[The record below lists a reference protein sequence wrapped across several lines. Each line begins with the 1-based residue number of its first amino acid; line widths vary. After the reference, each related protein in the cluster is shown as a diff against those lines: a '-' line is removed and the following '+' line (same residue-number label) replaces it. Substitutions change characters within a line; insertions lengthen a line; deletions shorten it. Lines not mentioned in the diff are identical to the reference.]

1 MPKLLMNF
9 YKKYSWLNFENY
21 LQLLVLCIPILLI
34 SGPFLPDFFLT
45 ISSLSFIFFVFLK
58 KKIHLFYNKI
68 FLYFLI
74 FLLICIISSIFSD
87 YREKSLITSLAYIR
101 FGIFIIAIKFLI
113 NKKNNFV
120 KNLYNLL
127 FIIFILFFFDS
138 ILQKISGFNIFGWQ
152 SPYSRITSFF
162 HHDIK
167 LGGYILRLTPLLV
180 ALAIY
185 NKKKI
190 NIILFISILSL
201 IISFL
206 SGERTAFFL
215 NLFFFIAFFFITNLK
230 KVTKFLLVLSTI
242 IFLSFIVSVDA
253 TLKFRLYESLF
264 NQLNFLNK
272 EPFYAEVV
280 DHNGVSR
287 SVHRDSTIVP
297 RVYIM
302 YLETSIQIWSD
313 NPYLGSGPRTYQFKS
328 SEPKYFRQSDHAGY
342 VAYRDKINSAIEE
355 IQKANRPEFKNK
367 IDELAWKKGLG
378 FIDGNYDGFTNIS
391 GANSHPHH
399 IYLQLLSETGIFGF
413 CIIIA
418 LLIFCFLKIFTKMQ
432 VYYKCIILGI
442 VINLF
447 PFTLSGNFFN
457 NWLSILFFFPIGF
470 LYIKNTNKI

>member
-1 MPKLLMNF
+1 MNF
-9 YKKYSWLNFENY
+9 YKKYSWLTFENY
-21 LQLLVLCIPILLI
+21 LQLLVLCIPIFLI
-34 SGPFLPDFFLT
+34 SGPFFPDFFLT

-58 KKIHLFYNKI
+58 KKMHLFYNKT

-74 FLLICIISSIFSD
+74 FLFIFIIISLFSD
-87 YREKSLITSLAYIR
+87 YREKSLITSLGYIR
-101 FGIFIIAIKFLI
+101 FGIFIIVIKFLV

-120 KNLYNLL
+120 KNLYHLL
-127 FIIFILFFFDS
+127 FVIFILFFFDS

-152 SPYSRITSFF
+152 APYSRITSFF
-162 HHDIK
+162 QHDIK
-167 LGGYILRLTPLLV
+167 LGGYILRFTPLLV

-190 NIILFISILSL
+190 NIIILITILSL
-201 IISFL
+201 IMTFL

-215 NLFFFIAFFFITNLK
+215 NLFFFIAFFFIASLK
-230 KVTKFLLVLSTI
+230 KVAKFFLVLSTI
-242 IFLSFIVSVDA
+242 IFLSVIVSVDT
-253 TLKFRLYESLF
+253 TLKFRLYENLV

-272 EPFYAEVV
+272 EPFYSEVV

-302 YLETSIQIWSD
+302 YLETSIQIWND
-313 NPYLGSGPRTYQFKS
+313 NLYLGSGPRTYQFKS

-342 VAYRDKINSAIEE
+342 IAYRDKINRAIEE

-378 FIDGNYDGFTNIS
+378 YIDGNYDGFTNIS

-399 IYLQLLSETGIFGF
+399 IYLQLLSETGILGF
-413 CIIIA
+413 FIIIG
-418 LLIFCFLKIFTKMQ
+418 LFIFCFLKIFTKIQ
-432 VYYKCIILGI
+432 IYYKCIILSI

-447 PFTLSGNFFN
+447 PFTLSGNYFN

>member
-1 MPKLLMNF
+1 MNF
-9 YKKYSWLNFENY
+9 YKKYSWLTFENY
-21 LQLLVLCIPILLI
+21 LQLLVLCVPIFLI

-45 ISSLSFIFFVFLK
+45 ITSLSFIVFVFLK

-74 FLLICIISSIFSD
+74 FLFICIISSLFSD
-87 YREKSLITSLAYIR
+87 YKEKSLITSLGYIR

-120 KNLYNLL
+120 KNLYYLL
-127 FIIFILFFFDS
+127 FVIFILFFFDS

-152 SPYSRITSFF
+152 APYSRITSFF
-162 HHDIK
+162 RHDIK

-201 IISFL
+201 IMTFL

-215 NLFFFIAFFFITNLK
+215 NLFFFITFVFITNLK
-230 KVTKFLLVLSTI
+230 KVTKFFIVLSII
-242 IFLSFIVSVDA
+242 IFLSVIVSVDSV
-253 TLKFRLYESLF
+253 LKFRLYENLV
-264 NQLNFLNK
+264 NQLNLLNK
-272 EPFYAEVV
+272 EPFYTEVV
-280 DHNGVSR
+280 DRNGVSR
-287 SVHRDSTIVP
+287 SVHRDSTIIP
-297 RVYIM
+297 RVYVM
-302 YLETSIQIWSD
+302 YLETSIQIWND

-342 VAYRDKINSAIEE
+342 IASRDKVNRAIEE
-355 IQKANRPEFKNK
+355 IQKPNRPEFKNK

-399 IYLQLLSETGIFGF
+399 IYLQLLSETGILGF
-413 CIIIA
+413 SIIIT
-418 LLIFCFLKIFTKMQ
+418 LFIFCYLKIFTKIQ
-432 VYYKCIILGI
+432 IYYKCIILSV

-457 NWLSILFFFPIGF
+457 NWLSILFFLPIGF
-470 LYIKNTNKI
+470 FFIKNTNKI

>member
-1 MPKLLMNF
+1 MNF
-9 YKKYSWLNFENY
+9 YKKYSWLTFENY
-21 LQLLVLCIPILLI
+21 LQLLVLCIPIFLI
-34 SGPFLPDFFLT
+34 SGPFFPDFFLT

-58 KKIHLFYNKI
+58 KKMHLFYNKT

-74 FLLICIISSIFSD
+74 FLFICIISSLFSD
-87 YREKSLITSLAYIR
+87 YREKSLITSLGYIR
-101 FGIFIIAIKFLI
+101 FGIFIIVIKFLV

-120 KNLYNLL
+120 KNLYHLL
-127 FIIFILFFFDS
+127 FVIFILFFFDS

-152 SPYSRITSFF
+152 APYSRITSFF
-162 HHDIK
+162 QHDIK
-167 LGGYILRLTPLLV
+167 FGGYILRFTPLLV

-190 NIILFISILSL
+190 NIIILITILSL
-201 IISFL
+201 IMTFL

-215 NLFFFIAFFFITNLK
+215 NLFFFIAFFFIASLK
-230 KVTKFLLVLSTI
+230 KVTKFFLVLSTI
-242 IFLSFIVSVDA
+242 IFLSVIVSVDT
-253 TLKFRLYESLF
+253 TLKFRLYENLV

-272 EPFYAEVV
+272 EPFYSEVV

-302 YLETSIQIWSD
+302 YLETSIQIWND
-313 NPYLGSGPRTYQFKS
+313 NLYLGSGPRTYQFKS

-342 VAYRDKINSAIEE
+342 IAYRDKINRAIEE

-378 FIDGNYDGFTNIS
+378 YIDGNYDGFTNIS

-399 IYLQLLSETGIFGF
+399 IYLQLLSETGILGF
-413 CIIIA
+413 FIIIG
-418 LLIFCFLKIFTKMQ
+418 LFIFCFLKLFTKIQ
-432 VYYKCIILGI
+432 IYYKCIILSI

-447 PFTLSGNFFN
+447 PFTLSGNYFN

>member
-1 MPKLLMNF
+1 MNF
-9 YKKYSWLNFENY
+9 YKKYSWLTFENY
-21 LQLLVLCIPILLI
+21 LQLLVLCIPIFLI
-34 SGPFLPDFFLT
+34 SGPFFPDFFLT

-58 KKIHLFYNKI
+58 KKMHLFYNKT

-74 FLLICIISSIFSD
+74 FLFICIISSLFSD
-87 YREKSLITSLAYIR
+87 YREKSLITSLGYIR
-101 FGIFIIAIKFLI
+101 FGIFIIVIKFLV

-120 KNLYNLL
+120 KNLYHLL
-127 FIIFILFFFDS
+127 FVIFILFFFDS

-152 SPYSRITSFF
+152 APYSRITSFF
-162 HHDIK
+162 QHDIK
-167 LGGYILRLTPLLV
+167 LGSYILRFTPLLV

-190 NIILFISILSL
+190 NIIILITILSL
-201 IISFL
+201 IMTFL

-215 NLFFFIAFFFITNLK
+215 NLFFFIAFFFIASLK
-230 KVTKFLLVLSTI
+230 KVAKFFLVLSTI
-242 IFLSFIVSVDA
+242 IFLSVIVSVDT
-253 TLKFRLYESLF
+253 TLKFRLYENLV

-272 EPFYAEVV
+272 EPFYSEVV

-302 YLETSIQIWSD
+302 YLETSIQIWND
-313 NPYLGSGPRTYQFKS
+313 NLYLGSGPRTYQFKS

-342 VAYRDKINSAIEE
+342 IAYRDKINRAIEE

-378 FIDGNYDGFTNIS
+378 YIDGNYDGFTNIS

-399 IYLQLLSETGIFGF
+399 IYLQLLSETGILGF
-413 CIIIA
+413 FIIIG
-418 LLIFCFLKIFTKMQ
+418 LFIFCFLKIFTKIQ
-432 VYYKCIILGI
+432 IYYKCIILSI

-447 PFTLSGNFFN
+447 PFTLSGNYFN

>member
-1 MPKLLMNF
+1 MNF
-9 YKKYSWLNFENY
+9 YKKYSWLTFENY
-21 LQLLVLCIPILLI
+21 LQLLVLCIPIFLI
-34 SGPFLPDFFLT
+34 SGPFFPDFFLT

-58 KKIHLFYNKI
+58 KKMHLFYNKT

-74 FLLICIISSIFSD
+74 FLFICIISSLFSD
-87 YREKSLITSLAYIR
+87 YREKSLITSLGYIR
-101 FGIFIIAIKFLI
+101 FGIFIIVIKFLV

-120 KNLYNLL
+120 KNLYYLL
-127 FIIFILFFFDS
+127 FVIFILFFFDS

-152 SPYSRITSFF
+152 APYSRITSFF
-162 HHDIK
+162 QHDIK
-167 LGGYILRLTPLLV
+167 LGGYILRFTPLLV

-190 NIILFISILSL
+190 NIIILITILSL
-201 IISFL
+201 IITFL

-215 NLFFFIAFFFITNLK
+215 NLFFFIAFFFIASLK
-230 KVTKFLLVLSTI
+230 KVAKFFLVLSTI
-242 IFLSFIVSVDA
+242 IFLSVIVSVDT
-253 TLKFRLYESLF
+253 TLKFRLYENLV

-272 EPFYAEVV
+272 EPLYSEVV

-302 YLETSIQIWSD
+302 YLETSIQIWND
-313 NPYLGSGPRTYQFKS
+313 NIYLGSGPRTYQFKS

-342 VAYRDKINSAIEE
+342 LAYRDKINRAIEE

-378 FIDGNYDGFTNIS
+378 YIDGNFDGFTNIS

-399 IYLQLLSETGIFGF
+399 IYLQLLSETGILGF
-413 CIIIA
+413 FIIIG
-418 LLIFCFLKIFTKMQ
+418 LFIFCFLKIFTKIQ
-432 VYYKCIILGI
+432 IYYKCIILSI

-447 PFTLSGNFFN
+447 PFTLSGNYFN